1 MYPTLCICFVTW
13 FYLFYLSRFSFF
25 GIILYSNSFYLSLG
39 FFPVFYIFHLP
50 FFCHSFL
57 LHCNSDKFITS
68 FLDCIF
74 YPSCFAVTCCH
85 DNLVFYLMHKTF
97 VHARRVLSKRVNI
110 ALQKS
115 KVNIK
120 QLRKSSIFLEVLNWS
135 AGVLFEGA
143 FALRVSLTKL
153 QSRKNVGRIGSAIY
167 LIC

>member
-1 MYPTLCICFVTW
+1 MYPTFCICFVTW

-97 VHARRVLSKRVNI
+97 VHARRVLSKTR
-110 ALQKS
+110 QYCFTK
-115 KVNIK
+115 K
-120 QLRKSSIFLEVLNWS
+120 QGENKTVKF
-135 AGVLFEGA
+135 
-143 FALRVSLTKL
+143 SLKF
-153 QSRKNVGRIGSAIY
+153 
-167 LIC
+167 

>member
-1 MYPTLCICFVTW
+1 MYPTFCICFVTW

-25 GIILYSNSFYLSLG
+25 GIILSSNSFYMSLG

-68 FLDCIF
+68 FLDCVF

-85 DNLVFYLMHKTF
+85 DNLILCTKPSFMLGGCSQNASILLYKK
-97 VHARRVLSKRVNI
+97 ARWKWSSK
-110 ALQKS
+110 
-115 KVNIK
+115 
-120 QLRKSSIFLEVLNWS
+120 IFLEVLNWS

-167 LIC
+167 LIY